1 MTDVVL
7 ERPDPIINLTIL
19 TYCSLLICKVVR
31 YVCMQK
37 DKLKSTLLIAASYR
51 LYFHV
56 LSEFLSISAFLY
68 LFFVFAA
75 KVCKRKERLIVI
87 SVLSACLGSLWM
99 ANFGNLHS
107 RGKKM

>member
-51 LYFHV
+51 LYSHV

-68 LFFVFAA
+68 LFFVFCFCSQGMQ
-75 KVCKRKERLIVI
+75 KKRKANCNLCLI
-87 SVLSACLGSLWM
+87 CMLGIIVDGQLWKLT
-99 ANFGNLHS
+99 F
-107 RGKKM
+107 